1 MAFPLGLKYKIIP
14 ICIVD
19 TNVGKGHTSIK

>member
-14 ICIVD
+14 IFIVH
-19 TNVGKGHTSIK
+19 TNVGEGHTSIK